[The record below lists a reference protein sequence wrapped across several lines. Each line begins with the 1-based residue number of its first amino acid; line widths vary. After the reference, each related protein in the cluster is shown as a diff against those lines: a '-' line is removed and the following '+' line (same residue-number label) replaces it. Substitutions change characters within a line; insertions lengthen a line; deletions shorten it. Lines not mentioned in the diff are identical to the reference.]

1 MSKTVKK
8 SSSKKIEE
16 KSKGSSKK
24 TSTSKGTANIKVV
37 GIGGAGGS
45 TLQRMVDSKIFGVEY
60 IAINTD
66 NQALR
71 ELSRKIKKIRIGNIT
86 KGQGTGSN
94 PDLGREAVE
103 KNTAEIKKSL
113 KNADIIFLAAGFGG
127 GTGTGGT
134 LAIADIL
141 NNSKA
146 VVVAVVT
153 KPFSF
158 EGPQKKSIANQGFK
172 KIGHRVDSFIP
183 IYNDKLLQVIDKST
197 PLLDAFSIADEVL
210 KQGIQGISDIINI
223 PGLINIDFADIKPI
237 LQKSGKTMIGM
248 GQAEGKDR
256 AKQAIQD
263 ALKNT
268 LMNLSIK
275 GASGVI
281 FVIKGPSNLK
291 MMEINEISEI
301 VTEQVGIKAK
311 VVFGVVIDKK
321 LKDTI
326 KVTLIAT
333 GFDKANYHGFD
344 SQDLEDEE
352 DDYFSE
358 QDFKPV
364 KKVKKEAEIH
374 VYQNRENEDEDQE
387 EEIIKEK
394 KMKMSEEDE
403 LEIPAFLR
411 KKRRKK

>member
-1 MSKTVKK
+1 
-8 SSSKKIEE
+8 
-16 KSKGSSKK
+16 
-24 TSTSKGTANIKVV
+24 
-37 GIGGAGGS
+37 
-45 TLQRMVDSKIFGVEY
+45 
-60 IAINTD
+60 
-66 NQALR
+66 
-71 ELSRKIKKIRIGNIT
+71 
-86 KGQGTGSN
+86 
-94 PDLGREAVE
+94 
-103 KNTAEIKKSL
+103 
-113 KNADIIFLAAGFGG
+113 
-127 GTGTGGT
+127 
-134 LAIADIL
+134 
-141 NNSKA
+141 
-146 VVVAVVT
+146 
-153 KPFSF
+153 
-158 EGPQKKSIANQGFK
+158 
-172 KIGHRVDSFIP
+172 
-183 IYNDKLLQVIDKST
+183 
-197 PLLDAFSIADEVL
+197 
-210 KQGIQGISDIINI
+210 
-223 PGLINIDFADIKPI
+223 
-237 LQKSGKTMIGM
+237 MIGM

-352 DDYFSE
+352 EDDYFSE

-364 KKVKKEAEIH
+364 KKIKKETEIH

-411 KKRRKK
+411 KKRRRK